1 MKKILWLFVISFLWG
16 CSGDDSANIQYA
28 SDESEY
34 AVQWRLNGRTLNGK
48 LLFPSKVYVKEIKAF
63 ELDSNF
69 NQCTELEVKGKYEI
83 EKRNYKNRYVQ
94 FVIKAEWSNLD
105 SGTVDIEFE
114 SIIDLL
120 DVGLG
125 DDPADLRL
133 FSHLEVPR
141 VMQLMKEG
149 LPFDAAKKRAL
160 FEILSVYNN
169 PDEMPYVINVSEK
182 FKTSMGGYLKNNLVE
197 FFPYF
202 LFMYGKTD
210 LEFVENVE
218 RFRSDFSTG
227 SWKNFRDRVK
237 SADYIT
243 KEWVSLVK
251 RMDSWYMDVD
261 DGLDYLRN
269 VQEATY
275 GIPKES
281 RSGETFVIE
290 DSTSVFYK
298 DSLVCAGYGRASWRR
313 DDGGYDTYAH
323 NILRPFTDLE
333 REIGACVFDSLKW
346 GNKDTTVVEFE
357 GETYKCSHQ
366 LDSSVPTKPDFE
378 NWKKV
383 KSRK

>member
-1 MKKILWLFVISFLWG
+1 M
-16 CSGDDSANIQYA
+16 
-28 SDESEY
+28 
-34 AVQWRLNGRTLNGK
+34 
-48 LLFPSKVYVKEIKAF
+48 FPSKVYVKEIKAF

-169 PDEMPYVINVSEK
+169 PDEMPYVVNVSEK

-281 RSGETFVIE
+281 RSGEIFVID

-298 DSLVCAGYGRASWRR
+298 DSLVCAGYGR
-313 DDGGYDTYAH
+313 GGNNKVNEANAH
-323 NILRPFTDLE
+323 NILRPFTALE

-357 GETYKCSHQ
+357 GATYKCSHR
-366 LDSSVPTKPDFE
+366 LENDVPTDPDFE
-378 NWKKV
+378 NW
-383 KSRK
+383 RKAD